1 MKTETPTPGEFL
13 SWGYQPPAKPKK
25 ELSMTEKLAS
35 IRDAVIKGQRG
46 PAVAG
51 VKGALEQ
58 GAAAQ
63 TIMTEALIPAMEI
76 VGEKYSKAEIFLPEM
91 MVAARAM
98 SEAVECLRP
107 AFPQGG
113 YAKKA
118 KAVIGTVAGDLH
130 DIGKNIVK
138 MLLEGSGYEV
148 LDLGT
153 DVAPEAFVEA
163 VRQESPR
170 YVLMSTL
177 ITLTMES
184 MNKTVQA
191 IEAAGL
197 RGGVVIGVG
206 GAPVTPKYAQQ
217 IGADFYADDA
227 HECVT
232 LCNQLA
238 G

>member
-1 MKTETPTPGEFL
+1 MTETIE
-13 SWGYQPPAKPKK
+13 
-25 ELSMTEKLAS
+25 S
-35 IRDAVIKGQRG
+35 IREAVIKGQRE
-46 PAVAG
+46 AAAAG
-51 VKGALEQ
+51 VKEALEQ
-58 GAAAQ
+58 GSAARA
-63 TIMTEALIPAMEI
+63 IMEQALFPAMEI

-98 SEAVECLRP
+98 SHAVECLRP

-113 YAKKA
+113 YEKKA
-118 KAVIGTVAGDLH
+118 KAVLGTVAGDLH

-138 MLLEGSGYEV
+138 IMLEGSGYEV
-148 LDLGT
+148 VDLGT
-153 DVAPEAFVEA
+153 DVAPETFVEA
-163 VRQESPR
+163 VRQDSPR

-197 RGGVVIGVG
+197 RKGVVIGVG
-206 GAPVTPKYAQQ
+206 GAPVTPKYAQE